1 MKYRLDII
9 NDKEFEILAKDLLES
24 ELRIKLQNFRSGKDK
39 GVDLRYAGNDE
50 NEIIVQ
56 AKHYIKSTFSDLRTV
71 LKAERDKIEKFSPQP
86 HRYILFTSFDLNT
99 GQTDEI
105 VKMFYPLLKN
115 SQDVF
120 GMSRIQEMIA
130 NNSSIEEKHYKLWL
144 TSTNILQ
151 RILHNGV
158 KGRSEYVE
166 AKIIQRSKLFVPT
179 EDFSLALRTLIENR
193 VLIITGEPGVGKTT
207 IAHQLI
213 YDNLAKGFELIVTD
227 DKLEDVENLLSPDS
241 EKKQVVFFDDF
252 LGANIYE
259 VLNPRN
265 NQAKIVNFIERIQHS
280 PNKLLIMTT
289 RTTIL
294 NQAVSYYE
302 KFKKI
307 GTEESLKYE
316 VKIRN
321 YSKLSKA
328 HILYNHIYHALST
341 NYHDVFFTERFYH
354 QIIGHQ
360 NFFPRLIEFITTEGQ
375 IKNKTAKEAKSFI
388 QRSLDNPSEIWEY
401 AYKEQLDEVDQFM
414 LCTIF
419 SFAGSKFTETEL
431 LDAFNSRYDYEILK
445 NGHKRKVDAFE
456 GGLKKLTGG
465 FIIMIWHPAENI
477 RTVSLFNPSI
487 ADFLLNYIKSRPDEM
502 DRIFFSARFFE
513 QIIGYFK
520 IGEDYFNI
528 LDDRRERYYNVFKER
543 YCQLTFLGGSK
554 GSRQLTTLFVFAT
567 QFPKHCSEKEMFDLI
582 KEVDTLNTSIDFTMY
597 STVLSF
603 LIRFPTIE
611 KLINSKWSQFLAL
624 GIQIAE
630 DVSEVAECFEVFEK
644 YGITKDIFE
653 QEKEFMEMLGSEA
666 NLKFQVWIDNI
677 DFSRHGDLVLR
688 DSGYLEYN
696 TGVVEDEISDTFS
709 KFLKACSLLEYR
721 DQLWENI
728 EFDAYRIIDKI
739 VEEWGMDE
747 DDYDRSRTFRSDR
760 TENPDNEIDNLFDR

>member
-1 MKYRLDII
+1 MKYRLDTI

-24 ELRIKLQNFRSGKDK
+24 ELKIKLQNFRSGKDK
-39 GVDLRYAGNDE
+39 GVDLRYAGNHE

-56 AKHYIKSTFSDLRTV
+56 AKHYIKSTFSDLRTA
-71 LKAERDKIEKFSPQP
+71 LRAERDKLEKLSPKP
-86 HRYILFTSFDLNT
+86 NRYILFTSFDLNT

-105 VKMFYPLLKN
+105 VKMFHPLLKN

-166 AKIIQRSKLFVPT
+166 AKIIRRSRLFVPT
-179 EDFSLALRTLIENR
+179 EDFSLALKTLVENR

-213 YDNLAKGFELIVTD
+213 YDNLAKGFELIVAD
-227 DKLEDVENLLSPDS
+227 NKLEDAENLLSPDP

-265 NQAKIVNFIERIQHS
+265 TQTKIVNFIERIQHS

-294 NQAVSYYE
+294 NQAIRHYE

-316 VKIRN
+316 VRIRN
-321 YSKLSKA
+321 YSKVSKA

-360 NFFPRLIEFITTEGQ
+360 NFFPRLIEFITTESQ
-375 IKNKTAKEAKSFI
+375 FKNKTAEEAKSFI

-401 AYKEQLDEVDQFM
+401 AYREQLDEVDQFM

-419 SFAGSKFTETEL
+419 SFAGSKFTEVEL
-431 LDAFNSRYDYEILK
+431 RDAFNSRYDYEILR

-456 GGLKKLTGG
+456 GGLKKLSGG
-465 FIIMIWHPAENI
+465 FIIMIWHPGENI
-477 RTVSLFNPSI
+477 RTVNLFNPSI
-487 ADFLLNYIKSRPDEM
+487 ADFLLNYIKNRPDEM

-513 QIIGYFK
+513 QITGYFK
-520 IGEDYFNI
+520 RGGDYFNI
-528 LDDRRERYYNVFKER
+528 PDDRCEDYYKVFRERS
-543 YCQLTFLGGSK
+543 QQMLLLGGSK
-554 GSRQLTTLFVFAT
+554 GSKQLTILFVFAT
-567 QFPKHCSEKEMFDLI
+567 QFQKYCSEKEMFDLI
-582 KEVDTLNTSIDFTMY
+582 AEVDTSNTDIDFTMF
-597 STVLSF
+597 STVLNF
-603 LIRFPTIE
+603 VVGFPTIE
-611 KLINSKWSQFLAL
+611 KLINSEWRQFLAL
-624 GIQIAE
+624 GIQIAG
-630 DVSEVAECFEVFEK
+630 DVDEVAACLKVFEK
-644 YGITKDIFE
+644 YGITKDMFE
-653 QEKEFMEMLGSEA
+653 GEKEFMEILASEA
-666 NLKFQVWIDNI
+666 NLKFQVWIDDI
-677 DFSRHGDLVLR
+677 DFGRHKDLVSR
-688 DSGYLEYN
+688 DSGYFEYN
-696 TGVVEDEISDTFS
+696 TGIVEDEINDTFS
-709 KFLKACSLLEYR
+709 EFLEACSLSEYR
-721 DQLWENI
+721 DHLWESI
-728 EFDAYRIIDKI
+728 EFDAYRIIDKL
-739 VEEWGMDE
+739 VEEWGRDD
-747 DDYDRSRTFRSDR
+747 DDYDRSRTFRSER
-760 TENPDNEIDNLFDR
+760 IENPDDEINNLFDR

>member
-1 MKYRLDII
+1 MKYRLDTI

-71 LKAERDKIEKFSPQP
+71 LKAERDKLEKLSPKP
-86 HRYILFTSFDLNT
+86 NRYILFTSFDLNT

-105 VKMFYPLLKN
+105 VKMFHPLLKN

-166 AKIIQRSKLFVPT
+166 AKIIRRSKLFVPT
-179 EDFSLALRTLIENR
+179 EDFSLALKTLVENR

-213 YDNLAKGFELIVTD
+213 YDNLAKGFELIVAD
-227 DKLEDVENLLSPDS
+227 SKLEDAENLLSPDP

-259 VLNPRN
+259 VRNPRN
-265 NQAKIVNFIERIQHS
+265 TQTKIVNFIERIQHS

-294 NQAVSYYE
+294 NQAIRHYE

-316 VKIRN
+316 VRIRN
-321 YSKLSKA
+321 YSKVSKA

-360 NFFPRLIEFITTEGQ
+360 NFFPRLIEFITTDSQ
-375 IKNKTAKEAKSFI
+375 FRNKTAEEAKLFI

-401 AYKEQLDEVDQFM
+401 AYREQLDEVDQFM

-419 SFAGSKFTETEL
+419 SFADSKFTEVEL
-431 LDAFNSRYDYEILK
+431 RDAFNVRYDYEILK

-456 GGLKKLTGG
+456 GGLKKLSGG
-465 FIIMIWHPAENI
+465 FIIMIWNPVENI
-477 RTVSLFNPSI
+477 RTVNLFNPSI
-487 ADFLLNYIKSRPDEM
+487 ADFLLNYIKNRPDEM
-502 DRIFFSARFFE
+502 ERIFFSARFFE
-513 QIIGYFK
+513 QITGYFK
-520 IGEDYFNI
+520 GGEDYFNI
-528 LDDRRERYYNVFKER
+528 PEDRREDYYKVFRER
-543 YCQLTFLGGSK
+543 SQQMLLLGGSK
-554 GSRQLTTLFVFAT
+554 GSKQLTILFVFAT
-567 QFPKHCSEKEMFDLI
+567 QFREYCCEKEMFDLI
-582 KEVDTLNTSIDFTMY
+582 TEVDTSNTDIDFTVF
-597 STVLSF
+597 STVLDF
-603 LIRFPTIE
+603 VVRFPTIE
-611 KLINSKWSQFLAL
+611 KLINSEWRQFLAL
-624 GIQIAE
+624 GIQIARYVDE
-630 DVSEVAECFEVFEK
+630 IAECLEIFKK
-644 YGITKDIFE
+644 YGITKDMFE
-653 QEKEFMEMLGSEA
+653 GEKEFMEILASEA
-666 NLKFQVWIDNI
+666 NFKFQAWIDDI
-677 DFSRHGDLVLR
+677 DFSRHRDLVSR
-688 DSGYLEYN
+688 DSGYFEYN
-696 TGVVEDEISDTFS
+696 TGIVEDEISDTFS
-709 KFLKACSLLEYR
+709 EFLEACSLLEYR
-721 DQLWENI
+721 DHLWESI
-728 EFDAYRIIDKI
+728 EFDAYRIIDKL
-739 VEEWGMDE
+739 VEEWGRDD
-747 DDYDRSRTFRSDR
+747 DDYDRSRTFRSER
-760 TENPDNEIDNLFDR
+760 IENPDDEINNLFDR